1 MWRRFRRR
9 LRRAESGGNACAQVA
24 AFQAALKAGGAVATL
39 RDSRGDD
46 EMAACGQLGNTDD
59 LNRLAPLLRVPEQF
73 REALAA
79 AA

>member
-1 MWRRFRRR
+1 MRGRER
-9 LRRAESGGNACAQVA
+9 CTQVA

-46 EMAACGQLGNTDD
+46 EMAACGQLGNVEGLD
-59 LNRLAPLLRVPEQF
+59 RLAPLLRVPERF